1 MSAQRKT
8 PTQANGGSD
17 DGVQYTNAVNAE
29 IEALWKSTHGWLV
42 NIGSSPNA
50 ITAQTDTALV
60 APIAAYARPM
70 SFYLVPAA
78 TNSAAVQINI
88 DGVGVVD
95 LRDAAGNPLQGGEL
109 VAGNVHPIAYD
120 GVRFRAIGV
129 RAGGATQVATAPD
142 AIFEDQKASGSHGGT
157 FQAGAWRVR
166 NLNTAVRNTIPG
178 AALDTISGE
187 FTLPSG
193 SFWIEWSAPAF
204 CVRRHK
210 TRLFNVSDGMAP
222 TDYLGSSE
230 YAYYNFVQKSFLT
243 GVITSEGLVQ
253 GTTGDDIAVE
263 QIAQTRSFGAA
274 LVTIS
279 TAKTFRIE
287 HRCELTRNN
296 DGFGLAAAFGD
307 PEKYSRVAI
316 WKQ

>member
-1 MSAQRKT
+1 MPAQRKT

-17 DGVQYTNAVNAE
+17 DGVLYTNAVNE
-29 IEALWKSTHGWLV
+29 EVEALWKSTHGWLINV
-42 NIGSSPNA
+42 GGSVNA
-50 ITAQTDTALV
+50 ITAQSDAALV

-70 SFYLVPAA
+70 SFYLVPAQ
-78 TNSAAVQINI
+78 TNSAAVQIDI
-88 DGVGVVD
+88 DGVGFVD
-95 LRDAAGNPLQGGEL
+95 LRDMAGNPLAGGEL
-109 VAGNVHPIAYD
+109 LADNAYPIAFD
-120 GVRFRAIGV
+120 GTRFRVIGV
-129 RAGGATQVATAPD
+129 RAGAAATVTTAPD
-142 AIFEDQKASGSHGGT
+142 AIFEDQKPSGSSGGT
-157 FQAGAWRVR
+157 FQSGAWRVR
-166 NLNTAVRNTIPG
+166 NLNTQVRNTISG
-178 AALDTISGE
+178 ASLNTTTGE
-187 FTLPSG
+187 FTLPAG